1 MNEEYC
7 RLVHNTDIIIEVVND
22 KVCIALILIE
32 GDIMLMVGIITVID
46 KRLEGLREDTG
57 GRLTMDCKSC

>member
-7 RLVHNTDIIIEVVND
+7 RLVHNTDIIIEVAND

-46 KRLEGLREDTG
+46 KSLEGLREDIS
-57 GRLTMDCKSC
+57 GRLTRDCKSC